1 MTASE
6 DGVMAVDRT
15 RSDLD
20 EAIER
25 IGRTL
30 ELSSHHP
37 LSPEQRAVLDCLLA
51 RSQGAID
58 GPWQGAIAILW
69 ESPQSGLLELLE
81 RVGLDPKQDLAGR
94 QLLGV
99 RLDGCDLSGANLQQV
114 NLRGSQLCDTDLSG
128 ANLTAARLA
137 GADLS
142 GALLSEARLVAADLH
157 KASLALANLSG
168 ADLSGADL
176 RGANLSR
183 VNSHGAI
190 VTGAT
195 LGNNEGLTAEEIQQ
209 WLARGAI
216 SDTNAAQPSGG
227 VDRAI

>member
-1 MTASE
+1 
-6 DGVMAVDRT
+6 MAVDRT
-15 RSDLD
+15 RSNLD
-20 EAIER
+20 EAIDR

-30 ELSSHHP
+30 ALPSHHP
-37 LSPEQRAVLDCLLA
+37 LSPEQRAVLDCLLV

-81 RVGLDPKQDLAGR
+81 RVGLDPKQDLTGR

-99 RLDGCDLSGANLQQV
+99 RLDGCDLSGANLRQV

-128 ANLTAARLA
+128 ADLTGARLA

-142 GALLSEARLVAADLH
+142 GALLSEARLIEADLH

-183 VNSHGAI
+183 INSHGAI
-190 VTGAT
+190 VTGAK
-195 LGNNEGLTAEEIQQ
+195 LGNNEGVTAEEIQQ

-216 SDTNAAQPSGG
+216 GDTNEAQPSGG